1 VSFEHGVNS
10 MRHTERPSREH
21 TTRLPAERTRGSMS
35 MSASDFLRQIEEQRR
50 LEKQITWEGTFREYL
65 EIVQQNPKV
74 ANLAHARVYDMIISA
89 GVEERGEGQ
98 PREYK
103 FFTSELFGLERTLQ
117 QLVEEY
123 FAPAARRLDVR
134 KRILLLVGPVGG
146 GKSTLVTML
155 KRGLER
161 YSRTD
166 DGAVYAIK
174 DCPMHEE
181 PLHLVPEEL
190 RADFKRQ
197 FGVHIEGDL
206 CPVCQWKL
214 RHEWGDNIQDVPV
227 VRIKFSERERIGIGT
242 FKPSDPK
249 SQDVSE
255 LTGSVN
261 LSLLTQIGVESDP
274 RVYNFD
280 GELNKANRGLM
291 EFIEMLK
298 ADKRFLYELN
308 TVAGEQMIKIGRFA
322 LIYTDVVV
330 IAHTNEYEYNAY
342 FSNKENE
349 AMIDRMFVV
358 KVPYNLQVSQE
369 VRIYEKLIQQ
379 SQWSDETQDLSKVH
393 IAPHSLRVAAMFAV
407 LSRLKPPKKSG
418 MSLMT
423 KMKLY
428 DGERQ
433 VGDWDQRHVKELRE
447 EYPDEGMTGVSPR
460 FILNRLSAAMVRGD
474 KGYITPI
481 DVLRSIRDGLAEYTS
496 NEEER
501 KKLLTLLDDVR
512 KEYDEQ
518 IKKEVQRFF
527 VYSYEEAAHTLL
539 ENYLDNVDAYCNKT
553 KVRDPITG
561 EEVDPDEKLMRS
573 IEEQIGVS
581 ENAKREFR
589 EGIMRSVA
597 SLARRGVRFEIGSD
611 ERLREAIERKLF
623 ADLKDVVKIT
633 TSTRTPDP
641 EQLRKIN
648 DVIDRMVSQGGYTP
662 ESANE
667 ILRYVGALLNR

>member
-1 VSFEHGVNS
+1 MN
-10 MRHTERPSREH
+10 T
-21 TTRLPAERTRGSMS
+21 A
-35 MSASDFLRQIEEQRR
+35 DFLKQIEEQRR
-50 LEKQITWEGTFREYL
+50 LEKQIEWEGSFKDYL
-65 EIVQQNPKV
+65 ELIQQNPKI
-74 ANLAHARVYDMIISA
+74 ANLAHARMYDMIISE
-89 GVEERGEGQ
+89 GVEERGDGQ
-98 PREYK
+98 PKEYR
-103 FFTSELFGLERTLQ
+103 FFTSELYGVDRTLQ

-161 YSRTD
+161 YSHTAG
-166 DGAVYAIK
+166 GAVYAIK
-174 DCPMHEE
+174 DCPMHED
-181 PLHLVPEEL
+181 PLHLVPESL
-190 RADFKRQ
+190 RPEFKRQ
-197 FGVHIEGDL
+197 FGVYIEGDL

-214 RHEWGDNIQDVPV
+214 KHEWGDKSDEVPV
-227 VRIKFSERERIGIGT
+227 VRAQFSERDRIGIGT

-280 GELNKANRGLM
+280 GELNKANRGMM

-308 TVAGEQMIKIGRFA
+308 TVAGEQMIKIGRFS

-330 IAHTNEYEYNAY
+330 VAHTNEYEYNAY

-369 VRIYEKLIQQ
+369 VRIYDKLIHQ
-379 SQWSDETQDLSKVH
+379 SQWSDEAQDLSQVH
-393 IAPHSLRVAAMFAV
+393 VAPHALQVAAMFAI

-418 MSLMT
+418 LSLMT

-433 VGDWDQRHVKELRE
+433 VGDWDQRHVKELHE
-447 EYPDEGMTGVSPR
+447 EYTDEGMNGVSPR
-460 FILNRLSAAMVRGD
+460 FILNRLSATLV
-474 KGYITPI
+474 KGRQCITPI
-481 DVLRSIRDGLAEYTS
+481 DILRSIRDGLTEYTG

-501 KKLLTLLDDVR
+501 KKLLTFMDDVR
-512 KEYDEQ
+512 KEYDELV
-518 IKKEVQRFF
+518 KKEVQRFF

-553 KVRDPITG
+553 KVKDPITN
-561 EEVDPDEKLMRS
+561 EEIDPDEKLMRS

-589 EGIMRSVA
+589 EGILRSVA
-597 SLARRGVRFEIGSD
+597 SLARRGLRFEIASD
-611 ERLREAIERKLF
+611 ERMREAVERKLF
-623 ADLKDVVKIT
+623 ADLKDIVKIT
-633 TSTRTPDP
+633 TSARTPDP
-641 EQLRKIN
+641 EQLNKIN
-648 DVIDRMVSQGGYTP
+648 DVIERMVKEGDYCHVC
-662 ESANE
+662 ANE
-667 ILRYVGALLNR
+667 ALRYVGTLLNR

>member
-1 VSFEHGVNS
+1 
-10 MRHTERPSREH
+10 
-21 TTRLPAERTRGSMS
+21 

-50 LEKQITWEGTFREYL
+50 LEKQVIWEGTFRDYL

-89 GVEERGEGQ
+89 GVEEHGDGQ
-98 PREYK
+98 PREYR
-103 FFTSELFGLERTLQ
+103 FFTSELFGMERTLQ

-123 FAPAARRLDVR
+123 FAPAAKRLDVR

-166 DGAVYAIK
+166 EGAVYAIK

-227 VRIKFSERERIGIGT
+227 VRIKFSERERTGIGT

-261 LSLLTQIGVESDP
+261 LNLLTQIGVESDP

-280 GELNKANRGLM
+280 GELNKANRGVM

-358 KVPYNLQVSQE
+358 KVPYNLKVSQE

-433 VGDWDQRHVKELRE
+433 VGDWDQRHVKELHE
-447 EYPDEGMTGVSPR
+447 EYPDEGLNGVSPR

-474 KGYITPI
+474 KRYITPI
-481 DVLRSIRDGLAEYTS
+481 DVLRSIRDGLTEYTS

-539 ENYLDNVDAYCNKT
+539 ENYLDNVDAFCNKT

-633 TSTRTPDP
+633 TSARTPDP

-648 DVIDRMVSQGGYTP
+648 DVIDRMVAQGGYTP

>member
-1 VSFEHGVNS
+1 MN
-10 MRHTERPSREH
+10 
-21 TTRLPAERTRGSMS
+21 
-35 MSASDFLRQIEEQRR
+35 MSAADFLRQIEEQRR
-50 LEKQITWEGTFREYL
+50 LEKQISWEGTFRDYL
-65 EIVQQNPKV
+65 EIVQRNPKV
-74 ANLAHARVYDMIISA
+74 ANLAHARIYDMIMSA

-98 PREYK
+98 PKEYK
-103 FFTSELFGLERTLQ
+103 FFTSELFGLDRTLQ

-166 DGAVYAIK
+166 EGAVYAIK

-190 RADFKRQ
+190 RADFKRR

-214 RHEWGDNIQDVPV
+214 KHEWGENIQDVPV
-227 VRIKFSERERIGIGT
+227 VRIRFSERERIGIGT

-280 GELNKANRGLM
+280 GELNKANRGIM

-308 TVAGEQMIKIGRFA
+308 TIAGEQMIKIGRFA

-330 IAHTNEYEYNAY
+330 VAHTNEYEYNAY

-379 SQWSDETQDLSKVH
+379 SQFSDETEDLSKVH
-393 IAPHSLRVAAMFAV
+393 IAPHALRVAAMFAV

-418 MSLMT
+418 LSLMT

-460 FILNRLSAAMVRGD
+460 FIINRLSAAMV
-474 KGYITPI
+474 KGKQCITPI
-481 DVLRSIRDGLAEYTS
+481 DILRSIRDGLTEYTS

-501 KKLLTLLDDVR
+501 KKLLTFLDDVR

-561 EEVDPDEKLMRS
+561 EEMDPDEKLMRS

-597 SLARRGVRFEIGSD
+597 SLARRGLRFEIGSD

-633 TSTRTPDP
+633 TSARTPDP
-641 EQLRKIN
+641 DQLRKIN
-648 DVIDRMVSQGGYTP
+648 EVVERMVTQGGYCP
-662 ESANE
+662 ICANE
-667 ILRYVGALLNR
+667 ALRYVGTLLNR

>member
-1 VSFEHGVNS
+1 
-10 MRHTERPSREH
+10 
-21 TTRLPAERTRGSMS
+21 
-35 MSASDFLRQIEEQRR
+35 MSAADFLRQIEEQRR
-50 LEKQITWEGTFREYL
+50 LEKQISWEGTFRDYL
-65 EIVQQNPKV
+65 EIVQRNPKV
-74 ANLAHARVYDMIISA
+74 ANLAHARIYDMIMSA

-98 PREYK
+98 PKEYK
-103 FFTSELFGLERTLQ
+103 FFTSELFGLDRTLQ

-166 DGAVYAIK
+166 EGAVYAIK

-190 RADFKRQ
+190 RADFKRR

-214 RHEWGDNIQDVPV
+214 KHEWGENIQDVPV
-227 VRIKFSERERIGIGT
+227 VRIRFSERERIGIGT

-280 GELNKANRGLM
+280 GELNKANRGIM

-330 IAHTNEYEYNAY
+330 VAHTNEYEYNAY

-379 SQWSDETQDLSKVH
+379 SQFSDETEDLSKVH
-393 IAPHSLRVAAMFAV
+393 IAPHALRVAAMFAV

-418 MSLMT
+418 LSLMT

-460 FILNRLSAAMVRGD
+460 FIINRLSAAMV
-474 KGYITPI
+474 KGKQCITPI
-481 DVLRSIRDGLAEYTS
+481 DILRSIRDGLTEYTS

-501 KKLLTLLDDVR
+501 KKLLTFLDDVR

-561 EEVDPDEKLMRS
+561 EEMDPDEKLMRS

-597 SLARRGVRFEIGSD
+597 SLARRGLRFEIGSD

-633 TSTRTPDP
+633 TSARTPDP
-641 EQLRKIN
+641 DQLRKIN
-648 DVIDRMVSQGGYTP
+648 EVVERMVTQGGYCP
-662 ESANE
+662 ICANE
-667 ILRYVGALLNR
+667 ALRYVGTLLNR

>member
-1 VSFEHGVNS
+1 
-10 MRHTERPSREH
+10 
-21 TTRLPAERTRGSMS
+21 
-35 MSASDFLRQIEEQRR
+35 MSAADFLRQIEEQRR
-50 LEKQITWEGTFREYL
+50 LEKQIAWEGTFRDYL
-65 EIVQQNPKV
+65 EIVQKNPKV

-89 GVEERGEGQ
+89 GMEERGDGQ

-103 FFTSELFGLERTLQ
+103 FFTSELFGLDRTLQ

-123 FAPAARRLDVR
+123 FAPAAKRLDVR

-166 DGAVYAIK
+166 EGAVYAIK

-214 RHEWGDNIQDVPV
+214 RHEWGENIQDVPV
-227 VRIKFSERERIGIGT
+227 VRIKFSERERVGIGT

-261 LSLLTQIGVESDP
+261 LNLLTQIGVESDP

-280 GELNKANRGLM
+280 GELNKANRGIM

-330 IAHTNEYEYNAY
+330 LAHTNEYEYNAY

-481 DVLRSIRDGLAEYTS
+481 DVLRSIRDGLTEYTS

-633 TSTRTPDP
+633 TSARTPDP

>member
-1 VSFEHGVNS
+1 MN
-10 MRHTERPSREH
+10 T
-21 TTRLPAERTRGSMS
+21 A
-35 MSASDFLRQIEEQRR
+35 DFLKQIEEQRR
-50 LEKQITWEGTFREYL
+50 LEKQIEWEGSFKDYL
-65 EIVQQNPKV
+65 ELIQQNPKI
-74 ANLAHARVYDMIISA
+74 ANLAHARMYDMLVSE
-89 GVEERGEGQ
+89 GVEERGDGQ
-98 PREYK
+98 PKEYR
-103 FFTSELFGLERTLQ
+103 FFTSELYGVDRTLQ

-161 YSRTD
+161 YSHTAG
-166 DGAVYAIK
+166 GAVFAIK
-174 DCPMHEE
+174 DCPMHED
-181 PLHLVPEEL
+181 PLHLVPESL
-190 RADFKRQ
+190 RPEFKRQ
-197 FGVHIEGDL
+197 FGVYIEGDL

-214 RHEWGDNIQDVPV
+214 KHEWGDKIDDVPV
-227 VRIKFSERERIGIGT
+227 VRVQFSERDRIGIGT

-280 GELNKANRGLM
+280 GELNKANRGMM

-308 TVAGEQMIKIGRFA
+308 TVAGEQMIKIGRFS

-330 IAHTNEYEYNAY
+330 VAHTNEYEYNAY

-369 VRIYEKLIQQ
+369 VRIYDKLIHQ
-379 SQWSDETQDLSKVH
+379 SQWSDEAQDLSQVH
-393 IAPHSLRVAAMFAV
+393 VAPHALQVAAMFAI

-418 MSLMT
+418 LSLMT

-433 VGDWDQRHVKELRE
+433 VGDWDQRHVKELHE
-447 EYPDEGMTGVSPR
+447 EYTDEGMNGVSPR
-460 FILNRLSAAMVRGD
+460 FILNRLSATLV
-474 KGYITPI
+474 KGRQCITPI
-481 DVLRSIRDGLAEYTS
+481 DILRSIRDGLTEYTN

-501 KKLLTLLDDVR
+501 KKLLAFMDDVR
-512 KEYDEQ
+512 KEYDELV
-518 IKKEVQRFF
+518 KKEVQRFF

-553 KVRDPITG
+553 KVKDPITN
-561 EEVDPDEKLMRS
+561 EEIDPDEKLMRS

-589 EGIMRSVA
+589 EGILRSVA
-597 SLARRGVRFEIGSD
+597 SLARRGLRFEIASD
-611 ERLREAIERKLF
+611 ERMREAIERKLF
-623 ADLKDVVKIT
+623 ADLKDIVKIT
-633 TSTRTPDP
+633 TSARTPDP
-641 EQLRKIN
+641 EQLSKIN
-648 DVIDRMVSQGGYTP
+648 DVVERMVKEGDYCP
-662 ESANE
+662 VCANE
-667 ILRYVGALLNR
+667 ALRYVGTLLNR

>member
-1 VSFEHGVNS
+1 MN
-10 MRHTERPSREH
+10 T
-21 TTRLPAERTRGSMS
+21 A
-35 MSASDFLRQIEEQRR
+35 DFLKQIEEQRR
-50 LEKQITWEGTFREYL
+50 LEKQIEWEGSFKDYL
-65 EIVQQNPKV
+65 ELIQQNPKI
-74 ANLAHARVYDMIISA
+74 ANLAHARMYDMLVSE
-89 GVEERGEGQ
+89 GVEERGDGQ
-98 PREYK
+98 PKEYR
-103 FFTSELFGLERTLQ
+103 FFTSELYGVDRTLQ

-161 YSRTD
+161 YSHTAG
-166 DGAVYAIK
+166 GAVFAIK
-174 DCPMHEE
+174 DCPMHED
-181 PLHLVPEEL
+181 PLHLVPESL
-190 RADFKRQ
+190 RPEFKRQ
-197 FGVHIEGDL
+197 FGVYIEGDL

-214 RHEWGDNIQDVPV
+214 KHEWGDKIDDVPV
-227 VRIKFSERERIGIGT
+227 VRVQFSERDRIGIGT

-280 GELNKANRGLM
+280 GELNKANRGMM

-308 TVAGEQMIKIGRFA
+308 TVAGEQMIKIGRFS

-330 IAHTNEYEYNAY
+330 VAHTNEYEYNAY

-369 VRIYEKLIQQ
+369 VRIYDKLIHQ
-379 SQWSDETQDLSKVH
+379 SQWSDEAQDLSQVH
-393 IAPHSLRVAAMFAV
+393 VAPHALQVAAMFAI

-418 MSLMT
+418 LSLMT

-433 VGDWDQRHVKELRE
+433 VGDWDQRHVKELHE
-447 EYPDEGMTGVSPR
+447 EYTDEGMNGVSPR
-460 FILNRLSAAMVRGD
+460 FILNRLSATLV
-474 KGYITPI
+474 KGRQCITPI
-481 DVLRSIRDGLAEYTS
+481 DILRSIRDGLTEYTN

-501 KKLLTLLDDVR
+501 KKLLAFMDDVR
-512 KEYDEQ
+512 KEYDELV
-518 IKKEVQRFF
+518 KKEVQRFF

-553 KVRDPITG
+553 KVKDPITN
-561 EEVDPDEKLMRS
+561 EEIDPDEKLMRS

-589 EGIMRSVA
+589 EGILRSVA
-597 SLARRGVRFEIGSD
+597 SLARRGLRFEIASD
-611 ERLREAIERKLF
+611 ERMREAVERKLF
-623 ADLKDVVKIT
+623 ADLKDIVKIT
-633 TSTRTPDP
+633 TSARTPDP
-641 EQLRKIN
+641 EQLSKIN
-648 DVIDRMVSQGGYTP
+648 DVVERMVKEGDYCP
-662 ESANE
+662 VCANE
-667 ILRYVGALLNR
+667 ALRYVGTLLNR

>member
-1 VSFEHGVNS
+1 
-10 MRHTERPSREH
+10 
-21 TTRLPAERTRGSMS
+21 
-35 MSASDFLRQIEEQRR
+35 MSAADFLRQIEEQRR
-50 LEKQITWEGTFREYL
+50 LEKQITWEGTFRDYL
-65 EIVQQNPKV
+65 EIVQRNPKV
-74 ANLAHARVYDMIISA
+74 ANLAHARIYDMIMSA
-89 GVEERGEGQ
+89 GVEDRGEGQ
-98 PREYK
+98 PKEYK
-103 FFTSELFGLERTLQ
+103 FFTSELFGLDRTLQ

-166 DGAVYAIK
+166 EGAVYAIK

-214 RHEWGDNIQDVPV
+214 KHEWGENIQDVPV
-227 VRIKFSERERIGIGT
+227 VRIRFSERERIGIGT

-280 GELNKANRGLM
+280 GELNKANRGIM

-330 IAHTNEYEYNAY
+330 VAHTNEYEYNAY

-379 SQWSDETQDLSKVH
+379 SQFSDETQDLSKVH
-393 IAPHSLRVAAMFAV
+393 IAPHALRVAAMFAI

-418 MSLMT
+418 LSLMT

-447 EYPDEGMTGVSPR
+447 EYPDEGMSGVSPR
-460 FILNRLSAAMVRGD
+460 FIINRLSAAMV
-474 KGYITPI
+474 KGRQCITPI
-481 DVLRSIRDGLAEYTS
+481 DILRSIRDGLTEYTS

-501 KKLLTLLDDVR
+501 KKLLTFLDDVR

-561 EEVDPDEKLMRS
+561 EEMDPDEKLMRS

-597 SLARRGVRFEIGSD
+597 SLARRGMRFEIGSD

-633 TSTRTPDP
+633 TSARTPDP

-648 DVIDRMVSQGGYTP
+648 EVVERMVSQGGYCP
-662 ESANE
+662 ICANE
-667 ILRYVGALLNR
+667 ALRYVGTLLNR

>member
-1 VSFEHGVNS
+1 
-10 MRHTERPSREH
+10 
-21 TTRLPAERTRGSMS
+21 
-35 MSASDFLRQIEEQRR
+35 MSAADFLRQIEEQRR
-50 LEKQITWEGTFREYL
+50 LEKQIAWEGTFREYL
-65 EIVQQNPKV
+65 EIVQRNPKV
-74 ANLAHARVYDMIISA
+74 ANLAHARVYDMIVSA

-103 FFTSELFGLERTLQ
+103 FFTSELFGMDRTLQ

-123 FAPAARRLDVR
+123 FAPAAKRLDVR

-166 DGAVYAIK
+166 EGAVYAIK

-274 RVYNFD
+274 RAYNFD
-280 GELNKANRGLM
+280 GELNKANRGIM

-460 FILNRLSAAMVRGD
+460 FILNRLSAALVRSD
-474 KGYITPI
+474 KGYITPL
-481 DVLRSIRDGLAEYTS
+481 DVMRSIRDGLTEYTN

-501 KKLLTLLDDVR
+501 KRLLTLLDEVR

-527 VYSYEEAAHTLL
+527 VYSYEEAANALL

-633 TSTRTPDP
+633 TSARTPDP

-648 DVIDRMVSQGGYTP
+648 DVIDRMVTQGGYTP

>member
-1 VSFEHGVNS
+1 MTI
-10 MRHTERPSREH
+10 MRQSERPSREH
-21 TTRLPAERTRGSMS
+21 ATRLPDERTRGSTS

-50 LEKQITWEGTFREYL
+50 LEKQIIWEGTFREYL

-89 GVEERGEGQ
+89 GVEERGDGQ
-98 PREYK
+98 PREYQ
-103 FFTSELFGLERTLQ
+103 FFTSELFGMERTLQ

-123 FAPAARRLDVR
+123 FAPAAKRLDVR

-155 KRGLER
+155 KRGLEH
-161 YSRTD
+161 YSRTEE
-166 DGAVYAIK
+166 GAVYAIK

-214 RHEWGDNIQDVPV
+214 RHEWGENIQDVPV
-227 VRIKFSERERIGIGT
+227 VRIKFSERERTGIGT

-261 LSLLTQIGVESDP
+261 LNLLTQIGVESDP

-280 GELNKANRGLM
+280 GELNKANRGVM

-379 SQWSDETQDLSKVH
+379 SQWSDETQDLSRVH

-447 EYPDEGMTGVSPR
+447 EYSDEGLNGVSPR

-474 KGYITPI
+474 KHYITPI
-481 DVLRSIRDGLAEYTS
+481 DVLRSIRDGLTEYTS

-539 ENYLDNVDAYCNKT
+539 ENYLDNVDAFCNKT
-553 KVRDPITG
+553 KVRDPITN

-633 TSTRTPDP
+633 TSARTPDP

-648 DVIDRMVSQGGYTP
+648 DVIDRMVAQGGYTP

>member
-1 VSFEHGVNS
+1 
-10 MRHTERPSREH
+10 
-21 TTRLPAERTRGSMS
+21 MS

-50 LEKQITWEGTFREYL
+50 LEKQIMWEGTFRDYL

-89 GVEERGEGQ
+89 GVEELGDGQ

-103 FFTSELFGLERTLQ
+103 FFTSELFGMERTLQ

-123 FAPAARRLDVR
+123 FAPAAKRLDVR

-161 YSRTD
+161 YSRTEE
-166 DGAVYAIK
+166 GAVYAIK

-197 FGVHIEGDL
+197 FGVHIEGEL

-214 RHEWGDNIQDVPV
+214 RHEWGENIQDVPV
-227 VRIKFSERERIGIGT
+227 VRIKFSERERTGIGT

-261 LSLLTQIGVESDP
+261 LNLLTQIGVESDP

-280 GELNKANRGLM
+280 GELNKANRGVM

-447 EYPDEGMTGVSPR
+447 EYTDEGLTGVSPR

-474 KGYITPI
+474 KSYITPI
-481 DVLRSIRDGLAEYTS
+481 DVLRSIRDGLTEYTS

-512 KEYDEQ
+512 KEYDER

-553 KVRDPITG
+553 KVRDPITN

-581 ENAKREFR
+581 DNAKREFR

-633 TSTRTPDP
+633 TSARTPDP

>member
-1 VSFEHGVNS
+1 
-10 MRHTERPSREH
+10 
-21 TTRLPAERTRGSMS
+21 
-35 MSASDFLRQIEEQRR
+35 MSAADFLRQIEEQRR
-50 LEKQITWEGTFREYL
+50 LEKQITWEGTFRDYL
-65 EIVQQNPKV
+65 EIVQKNPKV
-74 ANLAHARVYDMIISA
+74 ANLAHARIYEMIISA
-89 GVEERGEGQ
+89 GVEDRGEGQ
-98 PREYK
+98 PKEYK
-103 FFTSELFGLERTLQ
+103 FFTTELFGLDRTLQ

-166 DGAVYAIK
+166 EGAVYAIK

-214 RHEWGDNIQDVPV
+214 RHEWGENIQDVPV
-227 VRIKFSERERIGIGT
+227 VRIRFSERERVGIGT

-280 GELNKANRGLM
+280 GELNKANRGIM

-330 IAHTNEYEYNAY
+330 VAHTNEYEYNAY

-379 SQWSDETQDLSKVH
+379 SQFSDETQDLSKVH
-393 IAPHSLRVAAMFAV
+393 IAPHALRVAAMFAI

-418 MSLMT
+418 LSLMT

-447 EYPDEGMTGVSPR
+447 EYPDEGMSGVSPR
-460 FILNRLSAAMVRGD
+460 FIINRLSAAMV
-474 KGYITPI
+474 KGRQCITPI
-481 DVLRSIRDGLAEYTS
+481 DILRSIRDGLTEYTS
-496 NEEER
+496 SEEER
-501 KKLLTLLDDVR
+501 KKLLTFLDDVR

-561 EEVDPDEKLMRS
+561 EEMDPDEKLMRS

-597 SLARRGVRFEIGSD
+597 SLARRGLRFEIGSD

-633 TSTRTPDP
+633 TSARTPDP

-648 DVIDRMVSQGGYTP
+648 EVVDRMISQGGYCHVC
-662 ESANE
+662 ANE
-667 ILRYVGALLNR
+667 ALRYVGTLLNR

>member
-1 VSFEHGVNS
+1 MN
-10 MRHTERPSREH
+10 
-21 TTRLPAERTRGSMS
+21 
-35 MSASDFLRQIEEQRR
+35 MSAADFLRQIEEQRR
-50 LEKQITWEGTFREYL
+50 LEKQISWEGTFRDYL
-65 EIVQQNPKV
+65 EIVQRNPKV
-74 ANLAHARVYDMIISA
+74 ANLAHARIYDMIMSA

-98 PREYK
+98 PKEYK
-103 FFTSELFGLERTLQ
+103 FFTSELFGLDRTLQ

-166 DGAVYAIK
+166 EGAVYAIK

-190 RADFKRQ
+190 RADFKRR

-214 RHEWGDNIQDVPV
+214 KHEWGENIQDVPV
-227 VRIKFSERERIGIGT
+227 VRIRFSERERIGIGT

-280 GELNKANRGLM
+280 GELNKANRGIM

-330 IAHTNEYEYNAY
+330 VAHTNEYEYNAY

-379 SQWSDETQDLSKVH
+379 SQFSDETEDLSKVH
-393 IAPHSLRVAAMFAV
+393 IAPHALRVAAMFAV

-460 FILNRLSAAMVRGD
+460 FIINRLSAAMV
-474 KGYITPI
+474 KGKQCITPI
-481 DVLRSIRDGLAEYTS
+481 DILRSIRDGLTEYTS

-501 KKLLTLLDDVR
+501 KKLLTFLDDVR

-561 EEVDPDEKLMRS
+561 EEMDPDEKLMRS

-597 SLARRGVRFEIGSD
+597 SLARRGLRFEIGSD

-633 TSTRTPDP
+633 TSARTPDP
-641 EQLRKIN
+641 DQLRKIN
-648 DVIDRMVSQGGYTP
+648 EVVERMVTQGGYCP
-662 ESANE
+662 ICANE
-667 ILRYVGALLNR
+667 ALRYVGTLLNR

>member
-1 VSFEHGVNS
+1 
-10 MRHTERPSREH
+10 M
-21 TTRLPAERTRGSMS
+21 

-50 LEKQITWEGTFREYL
+50 LEKQVAWEGTFRDYL
-65 EIVQQNPKV
+65 EIVQKNPKV
-74 ANLAHARVYDMIISA
+74 ANLAHARIYDMILSA
-89 GVEERGEGQ
+89 GVDERGEGQ
-98 PREYK
+98 PREYR

-117 QLVEEY
+117 QMVEEY

-166 DGAVYAIK
+166 EGTVYAIK

-214 RHEWGDNIQDVPV
+214 KNEWGERIENVPV

-280 GELNKANRGLM
+280 GELNKSNRGIM

-358 KVPYNLQVSQE
+358 KVPYNLRVSEE
-369 VRIYEKLIQQ
+369 VRIYDKLIQQ
-379 SQWSDETQDLSKVH
+379 SQFSDETEDLSKVH
-393 IAPHSLRVAAMFAV
+393 IAPHALHVAAMFAV

-428 DGERQ
+428 DGEQQ
-433 VGDWDQRHVKELRE
+433 VGDWDQRHVKELRD
-447 EYPDEGMTGVSPR
+447 EYPEEGLSGVSPR
-460 FILNRLSAAMVRGD
+460 FILNRLSAAMV
-474 KGYITPI
+474 KGRQCITPI
-481 DVLRSIRDGLAEYTS
+481 DILRSIRDGLTEYT
-496 NEEER
+496 NNDEER
-501 KKLLTLLDDVR
+501 KKLLTFLDDVR
-512 KEYDEQ
+512 KEYDEL
-518 IKKEVQRFF
+518 IKKEVQRSF

-633 TSTRTPDP
+633 TSVRTPDP

-648 DVIDRMVSQGGYTP
+648 EVVNRMVEQGGYCP
-662 ESANE
+662 ICANE
-667 ILRYVGALLNR
+667 ALRYVGTLLNR

>member
-1 VSFEHGVNS
+1 
-10 MRHTERPSREH
+10 
-21 TTRLPAERTRGSMS
+21 

-50 LEKQITWEGTFREYL
+50 LEKQIIWEGTFREYL

-89 GVEERGEGQ
+89 GVEERGDGQ

-103 FFTSELFGLERTLQ
+103 FFTSELFGMERTLQ

-123 FAPAARRLDVR
+123 FAPAAKRLDVR

-161 YSRTD
+161 YSRTEE
-166 DGAVYAIK
+166 GAVYAIK

-214 RHEWGDNIQDVPV
+214 RHEWGENIQDVPV
-227 VRIKFSERERIGIGT
+227 VRIKFSERERTGIGT

-261 LSLLTQIGVESDP
+261 LNLLTQIGVESDP

-280 GELNKANRGLM
+280 GELNKANRGIM

-379 SQWSDETQDLSKVH
+379 SQWSDETQDLSRVH

-447 EYPDEGMTGVSPR
+447 EYSDEGLNGVSPR

-474 KGYITPI
+474 KHYITPI
-481 DVLRSIRDGLAEYTS
+481 DVLRSIRDGLTEYTS

-539 ENYLDNVDAYCNKT
+539 ENYLDNVDAFCNKT
-553 KVRDPITG
+553 KVRDPITN

-633 TSTRTPDP
+633 TSARTPDP

-648 DVIDRMVSQGGYTP
+648 DVIDRMVAQGGYTP

>member
-1 VSFEHGVNS
+1 
-10 MRHTERPSREH
+10 
-21 TTRLPAERTRGSMS
+21 
-35 MSASDFLRQIEEQRR
+35 MSAADFLRQIEEQRR
-50 LEKQITWEGTFREYL
+50 LEKQIAWEGTFREYL

-74 ANLAHARVYDMIISA
+74 ANLAHARIYDMIISA

-103 FFTSELFGLERTLQ
+103 FFTSELFGMDRTLQ

-123 FAPAARRLDVR
+123 FAPAAKRLDVR

-161 YSRTD
+161 YSRTGE
-166 DGAVYAIK
+166 GAVYAIK

-280 GELNKANRGLM
+280 GELNKANRGIM

-460 FILNRLSAAMVRGD
+460 FILNRLSAALVRSD
-474 KGYITPI
+474 KGYITPL
-481 DVLRSIRDGLAEYTS
+481 DVMRSIRDGLTEYTN

-501 KKLLTLLDDVR
+501 KRLLTLLDEVR

-527 VYSYEEAAHTLL
+527 VYSYEEAANTLL

-633 TSTRTPDP
+633 TSARTPDP

-648 DVIDRMVSQGGYTP
+648 DVIDRMVTQGGYTP